1 MTDESYPP
9 GDEAPDTPEQMPAD
23 EHDTAKILEG
33 AGDFTSGEGLVA
45 LAGIIIVAV
54 WLVFGILTTEYFVY
68 HVLLLLGIVAAVAPR
83 LGQAGIEKRGR
94 GEAHVRVA
102 KTKDAPGRAERALE
116 ALLATV
122 LLEAVAR
129 VDPFLVRDSAR
140 EQHDFAVL
148 VLSKVARE
156 ARARRETRIDAELVV
171 ALERIQQHHERRT
184 LALELHG

>member
-83 LGQAGIEKRGR
+83 LDRAKVERFHPLPDIMKIVGYGIAIMG
-94 GEAHVRVA
+94 
-102 KTKDAPGRAERALE
+102 
-116 ALLATV
+116 
-122 LLEAVAR
+122 
-129 VDPFLVRDSAR
+129 
-140 EQHDFAVL
+140 
-148 VLSKVARE
+148 
-156 ARARRETRIDAELVV
+156 VV
-171 ALERIQQHHERRT
+171 AFAEDARFGVYDEVWAVFGAVITYIAAMAAFIGARQIET
-184 LALELHG
+184 